1 MNNFFNW
8 IFKFSKY
15 LPQTC
20 ENRWGPYR
28 LDLNVHPS
36 HGLIIRI
43 EEFVF
48 EGNRPFRSVSQ
59 VSKPD
64 RTSDGMRVRK
74 TGKNPDAVFRQTLKN
89 KYLFGVWFIII
100 KSNLMTCFHLN
111 CHFVILFSMQTFLLA
126 LFLNK

>member
-1 MNNFFNW
+1 MNSFLLH
-8 IFKFSKY
+8 ILISKY

-20 ENRWGPYR
+20 ENRLGPYR

-59 VSKPD
+59 VPKPD
-64 RTSDGMRVRK
+64 RASDGMSVRK
-74 TGKNPDAVFRQTLKN
+74 TGKNPDAFFRQTLKIN
-89 KYLFGVWFIII
+89 IYL
-100 KSNLMTCFHLN
+100 
-111 CHFVILFSMQTFLLA
+111 VIGL
-126 LFLNK
+126 